1 MSILVTGA
9 TGHIGANLVRALITQ
24 GRRVRVLAHVN
35 TRAIDGLKVEVVYGD
50 VRRPESLYPAFEGI
64 ETVYHLA
71 ACLSLTPT
79 NWKDMEPVNV
89 DGTKNIIEACLRSG
103 VKRLV
108 HFSSVH
114 AMIPDSQEVIDES
127 CQLMTLSDWPP
138 YGYSKAAGEKEV
150 EKGLERGLN
159 AVIIRPTA
167 IVGPYDYQPS
177 FFGEVLLLLARG
189 KLPGLVD
196 GGFDWV
202 DVRDVVDG
210 AIRAEMTAVAGAEYL
225 LSGHWASLKDVAN
238 ITGELTGTAVPKL
251 NFPLW
256 VARMGAPLITVVD
269 RIRGKQPLYT
279 SFSIKTIKTSPC
291 VSHEKATRE
300 LGYQPRS
307 LTRSIED
314 TLNWFKQEGMLDHS
328 LYSTSEISHE

>member
-9 TGHIGANLVRALITQ
+9 TGHIGANLVRALVAQ
-24 GRRVRVLAHVN
+24 GRRVRILAHVN
-35 TRAIDGLKVEVVYGD
+35 TRAIDGLDVEVVYGD
-50 VRRPESLYPAFEGI
+50 IRHPQSLYPAFNGI

-79 NWKDMEPVNV
+79 NWKEMEPVNV
-89 DGTKNIIEACLRSG
+89 AGTRNIVDACLRNR

-108 HFSSVH
+108 HFSSIH
-114 AMIPDSQEVIDES
+114 AMTSNSQEVLNES
-127 CQLMTLSDWPP
+127 CQLMTISDWPP

-167 IVGPYDYQPS
+167 IVGPYDFKPS

-189 KLPGLVD
+189 KLPGLIN

-210 AIRAEMTAVAGAEYL
+210 AIQAEMTAPTGSEYL
-225 LSGHWASLKDVAN
+225 LSGQWASLKKVAN
-238 ITGELTGTAVPKL
+238 ITSELTGTAAPKFS
-251 NFPLW
+251 FPFW
-256 VARMGAPLITVVD
+256 VASVGAPLVTAVD
-269 RIRGKQPLYT
+269 HIRGRQPLYT
-279 SFSIKTIKTSPC
+279 SFSIKTIKTSPY
-291 VSHEKATRE
+291 VSHEKATIE
-300 LGYQPRS
+300 LGYQPRPLS
-307 LTRSIED
+307 RSIED
-314 TLNWFKQEGMLDHS
+314 TLNWFKQEGMLEPSRHGVS
-328 LYSTSEISHE
+328 KGSYE

>member
-35 TRAIDGLKVEVVYGD
+35 TRAIDGLNVEVVYGD
-50 VRRPESLYPAFEGI
+50 VRHPESLYPAFNGI

-89 DGTKNIIEACLRSG
+89 TGTRNIIDACLRTG

-114 AMIPDSQEVIDES
+114 AMAPDSQEVLNES
-127 CQLMTLSDWPP
+127 CQLMTISDWPP

-150 EKGLERGLN
+150 EKGLDRGLN
-159 AVIIRPTA
+159 AVIVRPTA
-167 IVGPYDYQPS
+167 IVGPFDFQPS
-177 FFGEVLLLLARG
+177 FFGEVILLLARG
-189 KLPGLVD
+189 KLPGLID

-210 AIRAEMTAVAGAEYL
+210 AIQAEMTAPTGSEYL
-225 LSGHWASLKDVAN
+225 LSGHWASLKEVAD
-238 ITGELTGTAVPKL
+238 ITGELTGTAAPRFS
-251 NFPLW
+251 FPLW
-256 VARMGAPLITVVD
+256 IASAGAPLMTAMS

-279 SFSIKTIKTSPC
+279 SFSIKTVKESPY
-291 VSHEKATRE
+291 VSHEKATME
-300 LGYQPRS
+300 LGYQPRPLS
-307 LTRSIED
+307 RSIED
-314 TLNWFKQEGMLDHS
+314 TLNWFKQEGMLG
-328 LYSTSEISHE
+328 YSRSGVSNGSYE